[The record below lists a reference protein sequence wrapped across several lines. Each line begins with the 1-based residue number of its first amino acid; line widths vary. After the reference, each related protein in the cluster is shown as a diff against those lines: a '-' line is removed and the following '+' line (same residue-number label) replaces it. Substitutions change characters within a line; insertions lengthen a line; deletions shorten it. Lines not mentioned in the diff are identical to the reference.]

1 MAWDGGLAAPGTAA
15 FALPGVARAKPA
27 MPLAPSAASAPA
39 ACLFFTFFTRPRL
52 PFWERVQPSRSHSPE
67 T

>member
-1 MAWDGGLAAPGTAA
+1 MVWESGLAAPGKVA
-15 FALPGVARAKPA
+15 FALAGVASAKPA
-27 MPLAPSAASAPA
+27 TLLAPSAASAPA